1 MIALNRETLRE
12 FAAGQWTRLRRQFD
26 DLDALRQ
33 RLDYQTY
40 VLAACGLVASL
51 LLGLGDLATK
61 GSIER
66 RQAEDLQ
73 ATLGQVL
80 PADLYDNDILAHPRP
95 FRSAVED
102 TGFERTEVYIATKNG
117 EVTAVAF
124 KMLAQGGYA
133 GPLTLML
140 GLDRDGKI
148 LGVRVISHAETPG
161 LGDKVE
167 TAKSDWILKF
177 TGRSLD
183 DTPASGWRVKKDGG
197 DFDQFAGATI
207 TPRAVVK
214 GVEGGLKFFAS
225 HRQELL
231 ATTPEQAS
239 P

>member
-1 MIALNRETLRE
+1 MIAIDRAAAREYATELWTKLRK
-12 FAAGQWTRLRRQFD
+12 QFD

-40 VLAACGLVASL
+40 MLAACGLVASL
-51 LLGLGDLATK
+51 LLGFGDLATK
-61 GSIER
+61 GSIEL

-80 PADLYDNDILAHPRP
+80 PPELYDNDLLAQPRTLA
-95 FRSAVED
+95 SSVAE
-102 TGFERTEVYIATKNG
+102 TGSESTQVYVATKG
-117 EVTAVAF
+117 GAVTGVAF
-124 KMLAQGGYA
+124 KMIAQGGYA
-133 GPLTLML
+133 GPITLML

-148 LGVRVISHAETPG
+148 LGTRVVAHTETPG

-167 TAKSDWILKF
+167 AAKSDWIFKF

-183 DTPASGWRVKKDGG
+183 NTPPAAWKVKKDGG

-207 TPRAVVK
+207 TPRAVVR
-214 GVEGGLKFFAS
+214 GVEGGLKFFAA

-231 ATTPEQAS
+231 SIPPEQAQ